1 MPQATSAAELNIH
14 DLGKYLNTKQQKQV
28 TMLTRMLSDGSLTGR
43 VLQVLIGRI
52 RNPEGPYSDED
63 LEVLLLVSLAE
74 KRAALER

>member
-28 TMLTRMLSDGSLTGR
+28 TMLTRMLSDGTLTGR

>member
-28 TMLTRMLSDGSLTGR
+28 AMLTRMLSDGSLTGR

>member
-1 MPQATSAAELNIH
+1 MSQATSPAELNIH